1 MWARHANR
9 GVTFKSIAALGRRSM
24 ARPLPARWPDG
35 FCWEVSAGC
44 TIGSMA
50 RLLSGSM
57 APLLHC
63 IRTAGSMAGL
73 LLSALPARWPD
84 FCLVALPARWPLLSA
99 LPARWPDGSVFPL
112 PARWPDDWS
121 AARWPCSCNQSALP
135 ARWPDCFCTD
145 SMARLLPS
153 RTTGSLARLLLSALP
168 ARWPD
173 GCCPRY
179 RLDGPTAP
187 YSRYRLDGPMA
198 GLRLD
203 GPVPAFNPHYRLDG
217 PTASLPARWPN
228 GFLSALRA
236 RWPLCFLSA
245 RLEQLP
251 TVRTTTWRPVPQ
263 WMDRPCCA

>member
-121 AARWPCSCNQSALP
+121 AARWPCSCSQSALP
-135 ARWPDCFCTD
+135 ARWPDCFWTD

-153 RTTGSLARLLLSALP
+153 RTTGSMARLLLSALP

-173 GCCPRY
+173 CSLFPLPTRWP
-179 RLDGPTAP
+179 DGGSSARWPCSWIQSA
-187 YSRYRLDGPMA
+187 
-198 GLRLD
+198 
-203 GPVPAFNPHYRLDG
+203 
-217 PTASLPARWPN
+217 LPARWPDCFPT
-228 GFLSALRA
+228 GSMAQWLPLR
-236 RWPLCFLSA
+236 
-245 RLEQLP
+245 
-251 TVRTTTWRPVPQ
+251 T
-263 WMDRPCCA
+263 